1 MLSPGIARAAPGS
14 LAVGPVACHDATLP
28 EKSIKSSSCR
38 RLRTRGDGEPLAG
51 PGWVTDRGS
60 GHDNGSHGRAGG
72 RVPSLAGGVGS
83 AGLSPRFERAVILSP
98 GPALQVP
105 LGDVEIGSQKS
116 EVRGQKSEIND
127 GALTSDLRPLN
138 SGRTLADA
146 EREHIVNVVRET
158 GCVLG
163 GPKGAAARLGMK
175 RSTLRWKMKRLGI
188 SRPI

>member
-1 MLSPGIARAAPGS
+1 MTTAHMDGQGDAYRAL
-14 LAVGPVACHDATLP
+14 LAVSEALVSHRDSSAR
-28 EKSIKSSSCR
+28 SSSR
-38 RLRTRGDGEPLAG
+38 R
-51 PGWVTDRGS
+51 
-60 GHDNGSHGRAGG
+60 GR
-72 RVPSLAGGVGS
+72 PCK
-83 AGLSPRFERAVILSP
+83 F
-98 GPALQVP
+98 P
-105 LGDVEIGSQKS
+105 LGMWRSEVRSQKS